1 MDAQTIAQLMSMI
14 PERTARAH
22 SGCTFAAHE
31 GQGAELRY
39 LAPFLS
45 WLSPLA
51 TLSKDDQRALGL
63 LAAAPRPAAEEE
75 EDDSAAGEDGVEPLE
90 VVDDAP
96 LGGAR
101 PLDALLPVVEAP

>member
-1 MDAQTIAQLMSMI
+1 MDATMIARVMAAV
-14 PERTARAH
+14 PERAPWEHRGATFIAH
-22 SGCTFAAHE
+22 D
-31 GQGAELRY
+31 GQSAELKT
-39 LAPFLS
+39 LAPFLN

-51 TLSKDDQRALGL
+51 ALSRDDQRALGL

-75 EDDSAAGEDGVEPLE
+75 DDSAAGEEVVEVLE

-96 LGGAR
+96 LAGPR